1 MIAYHH
7 IAGFLGHAET
17 ARLLGVAEARAHL
30 LREVVSP
37 AGFGPRYRVIDG
49 EQIRLHWPE
58 IVAYGEGELRRT
70 VERLTGLRLSLMGS
84 PKRAIHVQVYA
95 RRGEGF
101 RWHFDGHT
109 LAAMLTLRNSGS
121 GATELI
127 LPPLS
132 RYLRLPLYAL
142 YPWPRAFALLPARRL
157 IAAPGDLLILRGDQ
171 VLHRGVMGRE
181 GERWLPI
188 FNYDEVGRRPS
199 RLRDWLARRI
209 NY

>member
-1 MIAYHH
+1 MTAYHH
-7 IAGFLGHAET
+7 IAGFLGHEET
-17 ARLLGVAEARAHL
+17 DRLLRVAEMRAHL
-30 LREVVSP
+30 LREVASP

-70 VERLTGLRLSLMGS
+70 VERVTGLRLSLMDS

-95 RRGEGF
+95 RPGEGF

-109 LAAMLTLRNSGS
+109 LAAMLTLRNWGG

-127 LPPLS
+127 WPPLG
-132 RYLRLPLYAL
+132 RFLRLPLYAL
-142 YPWPRAFALLPARRL
+142 YPWPRVFSLLPARRL
-157 IAAPGDLLILRGDQ
+157 VAEPGDLLILRGEK
-171 VLHRGVMGRE
+171 VLHRGVMGGS
-181 GERWLPI
+181 GERWLLI